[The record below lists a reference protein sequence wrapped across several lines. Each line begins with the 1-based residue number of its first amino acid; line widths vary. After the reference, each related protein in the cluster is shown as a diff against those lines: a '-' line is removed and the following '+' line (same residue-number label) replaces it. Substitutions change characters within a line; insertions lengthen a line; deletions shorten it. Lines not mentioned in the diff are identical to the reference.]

1 MVRSVVFGVMLL
13 SLAPGW
19 VARAVIVMGSADS
32 IVHRT
37 APTGKLAGSGW
48 DWQMGPSGGTVIGP
62 HHILTAA
69 HLGLW
74 TNSIITWDG
83 LGYRVSEAVDAPD
96 SDLRLLRVS
105 GRLGSWAPL
114 NTTTNEIGQTVV
126 LFGRGGPRG
135 DAVLGTVEGQS
146 TLCGWLWLPTDH
158 VLRWGTNQIVDL
170 QTTSTSNP
178 GEYLVAAF
186 DADGGNDEA
195 TVSVGDSGGGV
206 FLQHDGTWVLAGVM
220 SAVQSTFKRT
230 AEGSVFYAA
239 LFNRR
244 PFLEELSPGVWEHD
258 PSSIEQPE
266 TVWIATRVS
275 AYQDWL
281 QTQLSQPAV
290 VPLPS
295 LLSAPSLDLPFQEF
309 PSYSI
314 DPASRRINLL
324 RKGVDQL
331 FFQLEGESEVR
342 IVDVTLE
349 VITLE
354 Y

>member
-1 MVRSVVFGVMLL
+1 MVRPFVLGVLLGSLTHAWVV
-13 SLAPGW
+13 
-19 VARAVIVMGSADS
+19 RAVILMGSADS

-37 APTGKLAGSGW
+37 APTGELAGSGW
-48 DWQMGPSGGTVIGP
+48 DWQMGPSGGTVISP
-62 HHILTAA
+62 THILTAA

-83 LGYRVSEAVDAPD
+83 LGYRVAEAVDAPD

-105 GRLGSWAPL
+105 GRFGHWAPL
-114 NTTTNEIGQTVV
+114 NTDTNEIGETVV

-135 DAVLGTVEGQS
+135 DAVAGVVQGKS
-146 TLCGWLWLPTDH
+146 TLCGWNWLPADQ
-158 VLRWGTNQIVDL
+158 VLRWGTNRIAGL
-170 QTTSTSNP
+170 QTGSSENP
-178 GEYLVAAF
+178 GEYLVATF
-186 DADGGNDEA
+186 DADGGDDEA

-206 FLQHDGTWVLAGVM
+206 FLQQGGTWVLAGVM

-230 AEGSVFYAA
+230 ADGSVFYAA

-244 PFLEELSPGVWEHD
+244 PFLEELRPGVWEHD
-258 PSSIEQPE
+258 PTSVEQPE

-281 QTQLSQPAV
+281 KAQLSQPAA
-290 VPLPS
+290 VPLPR
-295 LLSAPSLDLPFQEF
+295 LLSARSLDQPFQEF

-324 RKGVDQL
+324 RQGADQL
-331 FFQLEGESEVR
+331 FFQLEGESQVR
-342 IVDVTLE
+342 IVALTAE